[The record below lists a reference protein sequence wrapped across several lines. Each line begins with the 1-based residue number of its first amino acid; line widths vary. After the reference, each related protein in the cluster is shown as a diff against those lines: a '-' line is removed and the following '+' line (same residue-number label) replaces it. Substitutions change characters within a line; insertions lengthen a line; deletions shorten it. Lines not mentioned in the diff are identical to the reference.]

1 MQICSP
7 DSTEFEERQLKG
19 FRIRICYEPEL
30 ETTGSGIR
38 AQPQWTEILGV
49 RASATASDKPGFY
62 TLKVRELRHSSVCLV
77 QVAAVAVGPGEG
89 DWSDS
94 AQICTEAL
102 APEVRG
108 QLDIEMSFRQS
119 AKLKWVT
126 PKDISGAPVQAY
138 RVYLGRARDRGR
150 SAVREQAQGCSSPAR
165 GSAEADEHGS
175 IWISQ
180 DPLITSME
188 LRCLDPD
195 TSYTVQVAALT
206 SRGLGERSDPGSFT
220 TRSVAP
226 SMGVILPRV
235 VNSYHDHLVLE
246 CSGPVPDWSRT
257 ESSDVLG
264 FSARYFECSRYGYGT
279 NGAWITVDT
288 VELEETGNS
297 DLIRFTLKALHP
309 ERQYVVQVAAV
320 TAAGRGPWS
329 EQSARLSTWRV
340 APRLAPP
347 IALMHTHDT
356 LVLGWDREVL
366 DDTFSGAVHDESI
379 NEFVIKVAPAGKA
392 IQARTVRTS
401 FRQAVSLAQAWQD
414 AGVSDSTD
422 GAGLICAGGMS
433 SNFVAVV
440 PGLSPN
446 QRYVCQAAAVSAAGQ
461 GDWSLL
467 SMEAST
473 VPVAPRV
480 TEARVDEVQHNQ
492 ILVSWEHVQLPPG
505 IPQSLCDKLGLAKS
519 IEDCCLAWSE
529 PWTVEVDPVTMGEGG
544 HFQFA
549 VKDLEPEKSYVLEIR
564 AVSVSGSGAWSRV
577 GENPICTALVAQ
589 EPAAPELVYATAR
602 ALTFSFAG
610 VEDERIIAYEVR
622 RQEGAWRS
630 PSKPLR
636 FDRQSLAVR
645 VTSENRWVVTVDQLK
660 KESTYTLQLR
670 GVTLSGG
677 VTKWSEKSEPMS
689 TSADEHGHEVE
700 LSIGVNEESPA
711 QQVSVG
717 PPDVGSTESVE
728 DFSKKLE
735 SVLSF
740 TIDQAT
746 AGVRLPSVRIPS
758 VAEQAAELL
767 HVHRNDRNAAVKAAA
782 RIEDDDTWRS
792 KLPDFLIQQ
801 VPVVGC
807 STVLLRELW
816 RNIRRCALVA
826 HLYGHDTRSSETQAL
841 ILTCLVP
848 AGGGSPAVPAV
859 SAGSGSASF
868 VKANPAV
875 ANPGSVAGLED
886 VVSSRR
892 ETFVRATGLKS
903 AGQVV
908 GLLEVA
914 GRLLASNTKDASTEN
929 AAALSSESDDTLVA
943 DATSPVQVS
952 LVVFR
957 PLSMDERP
965 TVVLGLLALLLPIFV
980 SAARFVFN
988 KVYPLMAQRM
998 ELPLAALV
1006 GVLLIMQV
1014 LGILAVIWVQQNL
1027 ENFLSIPATL
1037 VFVLYTLIPGI
1048 SVFLATRSILQGA
1061 QEAPFFALLGVF
1073 NLASGYLRWAGDL
1086 SDDAALD
1093 QQPIPRFAACREQ
1106 VTRWR
1111 EWLWIG
1117 LLIDFVLEEIIGRVC
1132 GLHKLRVL
1140 GPPLTS
1146 TQATL
1151 VEYRTLAF
1159 AVGLV
1164 AAQAQARALV
1174 LLQRR
1179 SVLLRL
1185 LGARKAFIG
1194 GITLLLM
1201 GAFAESPAF
1210 HQTIQE
1216 DVASEAAVVQQPRTM
1231 TFLREVSPT
1240 PWWCCMVLWL
1250 RQFGAIAGALVPLV
1264 FYTLIQPQ
1272 SFGRLSV
1279 DTLVPIA
1286 VSVGCVAGHMF
1297 CQSFTALWQ
1306 EKREVLESDY
1316 RVIYLFPHMSS
1327 QARQKASAAMR
1338 LTLKR
1343 GAEAT
1348 KNTAAEWMATRAVR
1362 TGMDFFVRALSR
1374 RTALPGLTCLGQ
1386 KNVHERL
1393 CKAGAPL
1400 VHRPFKVAR
1409 EEFTGL
1415 PSLLLLSWVII
1426 GSAGF
1431 ILGVAAQRAVT
1442 QCCRKTAQAPAPTRW
1457 EALVQRALF
1466 YIGMDPTEAELG
1478 QINTVQDALDWAG
1491 VDDDLQRLLLEIL
1504 GGVQRVREVPL
1515 IHRQAWDTAVN
1526 RLEVA
1531 EDPDPMV
1538 LGPPN
1543 RRPLNPVEEARVES
1557 FRRVCH
1563 LRIGR
1568 QPDERGGGGQPPM
1581 APAPHGAP
1589 FPPVGGNAQGGAMAG
1604 QAGAQPPATT
1614 RKLKLSA
1621 ILDPTLDADIIPLS
1635 TEEQARMYQ
1644 SYRDRFGD
1652 FPNSDCDP
1660 SADQVAALRQ
1670 VLAAGAV
1677 PFSCFTVFGPF
1688 GQRLLRKQT
1697 FTGFQLCVATGEW
1710 SKKELP
1716 GPSSYH
1722 SWYQS
1727 WRVYRTAMLLLEV
1740 ADPERLDSYAETIRG
1755 FVTQYGDDS
1764 WFLIAKAD
1772 AQMRSEHLERIR
1784 RHLRG
1789 APAHGYTEAAPW
1801 SACYA
1806 MACKDHEYWSKELHT
1821 PATLW
1826 LARHKRHSPPK
1837 KIKTKASRRGY
1848 VGADHSQKD
1857 DSGVYIV
1864 NRRGVEICK
1873 NYNNGK
1879 CGSAAAQ
1886 GKCKAKRA
1894 HQCNAC
1900 LGPHQAL
1907 ACPGKTAT
1915 SS

>member
-1 MQICSP
+1 MLDDHQHHQHQPLSPSSDAPKLTAAGSSCLTLRWRVPAGTKAEDVKAEWRPSGWIVAGAWRQVSLAADDICIHPAQSNSSTSLSEEDVTAEELPKHAVTVTLRGFDPLSAYDVRLDVANFKRSSLRRCQTLAVAPPLQAAPRLQCARYDRLLLKWASP
-7 DSTEFEERQLKG
+7 STQLEEVSSYIVRFYDTEPRWPVRHEIEVKLASRLLPPTQQTAKFLEGSVAMLVSTAVEERPEEETEAMRSANVSEDCQEVHFWLTGLAASRMYYVQVAAKTACGQGQWSPQSEPLFTWRKAPKVAAPKLLFPSHGSLVLSLAFETLEEPSKGQDEKVEHFELQLQPHRGEIQTLEFSCGDAAALATTLRPHLHLEDEVFPSHVVVASGLSSRSAYSCTAVAITHAGRGERSEKTKAETLAVPPAVADVTVEQVDHNSATISWRLSERTDYHEMIQLCLPESKELEERELKG

-38 AQPQWTEILGV
+38 ALPQWTEILGA
-49 RASATASDKPGFY
+49 RAAATASEEKPGFY
-62 TLKVRELRHSSVCLV
+62 TLKVRELRPSSACLV
-77 QVAAVAVGPGEG
+77 QVAAVAVGPGDG
-89 DWSDS
+89 DWSDA

-108 QLDIEMSFRQS
+108 QLEVEMSFRQS

-126 PKDISGAPVQAY
+126 PKDISGAPVHAY
-138 RVYLGRARDRGR
+138 RVFLGRGRDRR
-150 SAVREQAQGCSSPAR
+150 DRFVKEFELQIAQA
-165 GSAEADEHGS
+165 
-175 IWISQ
+175 SQ
-180 DPLITSME
+180 ESQEENGKIRHNGLITSME
-188 LRCLDPD
+188 LLLLEPG
-195 TSYTVQVAALT
+195 TAYTLQVAALT
-206 SRGLGERSDPGSFT
+206 ERGIGERSEACSFT

-226 SMGVILPRV
+226 FMGAILPRV
-235 VNSYHDHLVLE
+235 VHSYYDHLVLE
-246 CSGPVPDWSRT
+246 CSGPVPDWSRG

-279 NGAWITVDT
+279 NGAWITVEQ
-288 VELEETGNS
+288 VELAEETGSS
-297 DLIRFTLKALHP
+297 DLIRFSLKSLQP
-309 ERQYVVQVAAV
+309 ERQYVLQVAAV

-347 IALMHTHDT
+347 LALMRTHDT
-356 LVLGWDREVL
+356 LVLGWDCEVL
-366 DDTFSGAVHDESI
+366 DDTLSGFLVHDESI
-379 NEFVIKVAPAGKA
+379 TEFMLKVAPAGKA
-392 IQARTVRTS
+392 VQARTLRAS
-401 FRQAVSLAQAWQD
+401 FRQAMSLAEAWQN
-414 AGVSDSTD
+414 AIGTSDGTD
-422 GAGLICAGGMS
+422 RGILICEGSVS
-433 SNFVAVV
+433 SVSSFVAVV

-446 QRYVCQAAAVSAAGQ
+446 QRYICQAAAISKAGQ
-461 GDWSLL
+461 GDWSAV
-467 SMEAST
+467 SIEVST
-473 VPVAPRV
+473 MPVAPAV
-480 TEARVDEVQHNQ
+480 TEARVDEVQHDQ
-492 ILVSWEHVQLPPG
+492 ILVSWEHLQPSPG
-505 IPQSLCDKLGLAKS
+505 IPRSLCDKLGLTKS
-519 IEDCCLAWSE
+519 IEELHLCGYSLRAAPWTTWRSLAWSK
-529 PWTVEVDPVTMGEGG
+529 PHVVEVDPVTMSQEGSQVPF
-544 HFQFA
+544 HFA
-549 VKDLEPEKSYVLEIR
+549 VTDLEPEKSYVVEIR
-564 AVSVSGSGAWSRV
+564 AVSASGAGVWSRV

-660 KESTYTLQLR
+660 KEMTYTLQLR
-670 GVTLSGG
+670 GVTMSGG
-677 VTKWSEKSEPMS
+677 VTKWSEKSEMMS
-689 TSADEHGHEVE
+689 TLADEHGHEVE
-700 LSIGVNEESPA
+700 LSVGVNEESPA
-711 QQVSVG
+711 QQQAAG
-717 PPDVGSTESVE
+717 PPDAGSAESVE

-758 VAEQAAELL
+758 VAEQAEELL
-767 HVHRNDRNAAVKAAA
+767 HVHRNDRNSAVKAAA

-826 HLYGHDTRSSETQAL
+826 HLYGHDTRSPETQAL

-859 SAGSGSASF
+859 PAGSGSASSQQGF
-868 VKANPAV
+868 VKPNTVGATPNPANPA
-875 ANPGSVAGLED
+875 ALTGLED

-892 ETFVRATGLKS
+892 VALLVSRALAKETFVRATGLKS

-914 GRLLASNTKDASTEN
+914 GRLLASNTKDASTES

-943 DATSPVQVS
+943 DAASPVQVA

-965 TVVLGLLALLLPIFV
+965 TVVIGLLALWLLPIFV

-1014 LGILAVIWVQQNL
+1014 LGVLAVIWVQQNL

-1048 SVFLATRSILQGA
+1048 SVCLATRSVLQGA

-1117 LLIDFVLEEIIGRVC
+1117 LLIDFVLEEIMGRVC
-1132 GLHKLRVL
+1132 GLHKLRLL

-1201 GAFAESPAF
+1201 GAFA
-1210 HQTIQE
+1210 
-1216 DVASEAAVVQQPRTM
+1216 VVQQPRTM

-1250 RQFGAIAGALVPLV
+1250 RQFGAIAGAFLPLV
-1264 FYTLIQPQ
+1264 LYTLVQPQ

-1286 VSVGCVAGHMF
+1286 VSAGCVAGYLF

-1316 RVIYLFPHMSS
+1316 RVIFLFPHMSS

-1374 RTALPGLTCLGQ
+1374 RTTLP
-1386 KNVHERL
+1386 
-1393 CKAGAPL
+1393 
-1400 VHRPFKVAR
+1400 
-1409 EEFTGL
+1409 
-1415 PSLLLLSWVII
+1415 
-1426 GSAGF
+1426 
-1431 ILGVAAQRAVT
+1431 
-1442 QCCRKTAQAPAPTRW
+1442 
-1457 EALVQRALF
+1457 
-1466 YIGMDPTEAELG
+1466 
-1478 QINTVQDALDWAG
+1478 
-1491 VDDDLQRLLLEIL
+1491 VD
-1504 GGVQRVREVPL
+1504 
-1515 IHRQAWDTAVN
+1515 
-1526 RLEVA
+1526 
-1531 EDPDPMV
+1531 
-1538 LGPPN
+1538 
-1543 RRPLNPVEEARVES
+1543 
-1557 FRRVCH
+1557 
-1563 LRIGR
+1563 
-1568 QPDERGGGGQPPM
+1568 
-1581 APAPHGAP
+1581 
-1589 FPPVGGNAQGGAMAG
+1589 
-1604 QAGAQPPATT
+1604 
-1614 RKLKLSA
+1614 
-1621 ILDPTLDADIIPLS
+1621 
-1635 TEEQARMYQ
+1635 
-1644 SYRDRFGD
+1644 
-1652 FPNSDCDP
+1652 
-1660 SADQVAALRQ
+1660 
-1670 VLAAGAV
+1670 
-1677 PFSCFTVFGPF
+1677 
-1688 GQRLLRKQT
+1688 
-1697 FTGFQLCVATGEW
+1697 
-1710 SKKELP
+1710 
-1716 GPSSYH
+1716 
-1722 SWYQS
+1722 
-1727 WRVYRTAMLLLEV
+1727 
-1740 ADPERLDSYAETIRG
+1740 
-1755 FVTQYGDDS
+1755 
-1764 WFLIAKAD
+1764 
-1772 AQMRSEHLERIR
+1772 
-1784 RHLRG
+1784 
-1789 APAHGYTEAAPW
+1789 
-1801 SACYA
+1801 
-1806 MACKDHEYWSKELHT
+1806 
-1821 PATLW
+1821 
-1826 LARHKRHSPPK
+1826 
-1837 KIKTKASRRGY
+1837 
-1848 VGADHSQKD
+1848 
-1857 DSGVYIV
+1857 
-1864 NRRGVEICK
+1864 
-1873 NYNNGK
+1873 
-1879 CGSAAAQ
+1879 
-1886 GKCKAKRA
+1886 
-1894 HQCNAC
+1894 
-1900 LGPHQAL
+1900 
-1907 ACPGKTAT
+1907 
-1915 SS
+1915 